1 MTDTRPSQ
9 LELAE
14 DRRRFAKEVAAAL
27 RNAGFEALW
36 AGGCVRDTLMGAS
49 PVDYDVATSA
59 HPDQVRE
66 LFGRRRTLAV
76 GAAFG
81 VIIVKGL
88 TKSAGQVEVATFRTD
103 STYSDGRRP
112 DSVTFSTAEEDA
124 LRRDFTIN
132 GMFLDPSNDEV
143 LDYVGGKVDLAAGV
157 IRAIGDAEARIAE
170 DKLRML
176 RAVRFAARFG
186 FQIESNT
193 RAAITRCASDLSVVS
208 GERMAAEMRKT
219 LQAPGRHQAV
229 RDWAETDLLRTLIPQ
244 LASNWASCA
253 EQSQSLVNH
262 VTGDH
267 WIASIAAMTWPLF
280 ERDPGSDL
288 QRSHVEALS
297 NDLKSRLKLANE
309 EAGALSFALCAQHVL
324 AESHRLRWS
333 QVQPWLISP
342 YIAVAMDLF
351 FARCALGQA
360 EQGAADLL
368 TARLQ
373 LDAQVLDPRPLL
385 DGGDLHRSGLTPG
398 PLFRELLSEARAR
411 QLDGEL
417 KDREAA
423 LEWLKSQA
431 SR

>member
-1 MTDTRPSQ
+1 MTDTRLSQ

-27 RNAGFEALW
+27 RNAGFESLW
-36 AGGCVRDTLMGAS
+36 AGGCVRDTLMGTS

-59 HPDQVRE
+59 HPEQVRE

-81 VIIVKGL
+81 VIIVKGP

-143 LDYVGGKVDLAAGV
+143 LDYVGGKDDLAAGV

-219 LQAPGRHQAV
+219 LQSPGRNQAV

-244 LASNWASCA
+244 LASNWNSCA
-253 EQSQSLVNH
+253 ERSQALVQQ
-262 VTGDH
+262 VSGDH
-267 WIASIAAMTWPLF
+267 WISSIAAMTWPLVPPNQSAD
-280 ERDPGSDL
+280 EMRGQVD
-288 QRSHVEALS
+288 ALAG
-297 NDLKSRLKLANE
+297 DLKSRLKLANE
-309 EAGALSFALCAQHVL
+309 ESAALSFALCSQHSL
-324 AESHRLRWS
+324 GNAHRLPWS
-333 QVQPWLISP
+333 QVQPWLIAP
-342 YIAVAMDLF
+342 HINVAMDLF

-360 EQGAADLL
+360 ERAAADLL
-368 TARLQ
+368 TARMQ
-373 LDAQVLDPRPLL
+373 LDAQVLDPKPLL

-417 KDREAA
+417 KDRAAA
-423 LEWLKSQA
+423 LEWLKSQ
-431 SR
+431 SGR